1 MNGSPPPADRAQ
13 LLASMDRDIG
23 AVASLIW
30 DNQIAWDKLVAL
42 HASAPLPAGKG
53 WARKPP
59 EERLAVALHSHLTE
73 QFGQEAT
80 FQSAVC
86 DTLINHLFDR
96 GPLILLAE
104 LRAVSEPVK
113 IPA

>member
-13 LLASMDRDIG
+13 LLAGMDRDIG
-23 AVASLIW
+23 AVASLVW
-30 DNQIAWDKLVAL
+30 NNQITWDTLIAL

-53 WARKPP
+53 WARKQQ
-59 EERLAVALHSHLTE
+59 EERLALALRNHLTE

-80 FQSAVC
+80 FSSVVL

-96 GPLILLAE
+96 GPLIVLAE
-104 LRAVSEPVK
+104 LRAVSEPSK